1 MLNMTL
7 KDIVNKYEGA
17 GDYFIS
23 IGLIKN
29 ISVLKL
35 IGGMQLEVALKSK
48 GINREIVLEAL
59 RELKEKKA
67 NAFQYKLKGI
77 LPCPVKMQLTNLID
91 NKLTEE
97 ADIELKSAS
106 SGIDW
111 FKDKTEDL
119 DIIISAG
126 FDFIFDKSIRGKG
139 IYKDYSNDHYS
150 TDLQALKDPMGEINF
165 LGSVPAIMVVEKKL
179 LDGRKMPESWEDILS
194 EEFENSISLPVGD
207 FDLFNAILLV
217 IDKLYGIDGVKK
229 LARSMSVNM
238 HPSEMIAS
246 KSKVCVNIMPYFFS
260 KMAKSD
266 VEIVWPREGAIAS
279 PILMM
284 AKKSSENNIQNAVEL
299 FNSKE
304 AGEILKFGR
313 FPSTNP
319 MIDNELPGK
328 MLWLGWDYIDK
339 TDITA
344 KISEL
349 KNVFQE
355 VAL

>member
-1 MLNMTL
+1 MLKMTL
-7 KDIVNKYEGA
+7 KDIINKYDGA
-17 GDYFIS
+17 ADYFIS
-23 IGLIKN
+23 IGLIKDL
-29 ISVLKL
+29 SVIKL
-35 IGGMQLEVALKSK
+35 IGGMTLEVALKSK
-48 GINREIVLEAL
+48 GINRDIVLDAL
-59 RELKEKKA
+59 SEMKEKEDHKHK
-67 NAFQYKLKGI
+67 YKIRGI
-77 LPCPVKMQLTNLID
+77 LPCPVKMQLRNLID
-91 NKLTEE
+91 NNLANE

-111 FKDKTEDL
+111 FKEESEDL
-119 DIIISAG
+119 DVIISAG

-139 IYKDYSNDHYS
+139 LYKDYSSDTYS
-150 TDLQALKDPMGEINF
+150 TDLEALKDPMGEVNF

-229 LARSMSVNM
+229 LSRSMSMNM

-266 VEIVWPREGAIAS
+266 VQIVWPKEGAIAS

-284 AKKSSENNIQNAVEL
+284 AKKSSQEKIKNAVAL

-304 AGEILKFGR
+304 AGDILKFGR

-319 MIDNELPGK
+319 AIDNELPGK

-344 KISEL
+344 KIEEL
-349 KNVFQE
+349 KKVFNE
-355 VAL
+355 GL